1 MKFLKNFNIEKITN
15 GLEKTRT
22 SLINKL
28 SETFTGKAIL
38 TEETLDQLG
47 EILISTDM
55 GSKLADELVENIR
68 KKISSNSDRSF
79 NNVKNLLKVELKELL
94 QKNIYEPQS
103 DKVFHSKPRIILVVG
118 INGTGKT
125 TSIAK
130 LAKLYKSLSYNV
142 LITSADKFRAAAN
155 EQLEAWAKKLDVP
168 VFNSISRDPS
178 AVIYDSL
185 NHAKN
190 SNIDLVIIDTA
201 GRLHNQKNLMNE
213 LQKIEKVITSVSK
226 NGPDETLLVIDGS
239 TGQNSLLQA
248 REFSKYISLT
258 GFIISKLDGTA
269 KGGIIFQLCRELRLP
284 VKYIG
289 VGEKIDDLLEFD
301 SESYVNALFN

>member
-38 TEETLDQLG
+38 NEETLEQLG

-68 KKISSNSDRSF
+68 KRISSTSDRSIT
-79 NNVKNLLKVELKELL
+79 NVKNLLKLELKELL
-94 QKNIYEPQS
+94 QVYINES
-103 DKVFHSKPRIILVVG
+103 RADEVSHSKPQIILVVG

-130 LAKLYKSLSYNV
+130 LAKLYKSLNYNV

-155 EQLEAWAKKLDVP
+155 EQLEAWAKMLEVP

-185 NHAKN
+185 NYAKN

-213 LQKIEKVITSVSK
+213 LQKIEKVITVFSK

-248 REFSKYISLT
+248 KEFSKYISLT

-269 KGGIIFQLCRELRLP
+269 KGGIIFQLCRELGLP
-284 VKYIG
+284 VKYVG
-289 VGEKIDDLLEFD
+289 VGETINDLIEFD
-301 SESYVNALFN
+301 SESFVNALF